1 VILPVFFVFDA
12 QPVLGPDAG
21 IQPIAD
27 AGIQPIADAGIQ
39 LIADARISPD
49 TGPYLVPDAA
59 TQSDAPPVL
68 AGGKDAALASGPSTR
83 SSGCSVA
90 SGSTS
95 GGCFAL
101 ALVGLVLAARLR
113 KRRAS

>member
-12 QPVLGPDAG
+12 QPVPGP
-21 IQPIAD
+21 D

-68 AGGKDAALASGPSTR
+68 AGGKDAAPASGPSTR